1 MLAIPLIPPQENH
14 SSTLSPHFRPRPES
28 PPPTAAQQ
36 QSPHFRLQQQR
47 RDEERKQ
54 HNARSP
60 LALIAA
66 DEAAIVQ
73 RKAAIRN
80 FGAYWIRPL
89 GVSKTL
95 QTMTEEE
102 AERLEQAEIERQE
115 EGLRDMEARQQL
127 QEAQTRAAEAA
138 AQTDEAAA
146 AGEEVDLDDEI
157 PEAPDADA
165 DADAD
170 DDDEDV
176 TGIETEND
184 VQTTGEVSF
193 NEDSMMEGSHLIR
206 DENVEEDEE
215 EGRLYAEMEEA
226 ELTGAARDGEA
237 LGIELDVG
245 MERDLDDSV
254 PEAGSYQHTDTEVE
268 DSDSSDLE
276 VLGDSF
282 AAQSARRSARVSAA
296 RSSGMLPP
304 ILSMQTQGGVR
315 TNLQDRMRAQ
325 MSGSTALPRSP
336 GNLNLSSSLIDS
348 SFVSSSPVMQRG
360 GYGGRGVGAARRR
373 GRQS

>member
-1 MLAIPLIPPQENH
+1 MLAIPLIPPQENY
-14 SSTLSPHFRPRPES
+14 SSTLIPHFRPRPES

-66 DEAAIVQ
+66 DEAAIIQ

-115 EGLRDMEARQQL
+115 EGMRDMQAQQQL

-138 AQTDEAAA
+138 AQADDAAA

-157 PEAPDADA
+157 PEAPDAT
-165 DADAD
+165 
-170 DDDEDV
+170 DDEEEEEDD
-176 TGIETEND
+176 TGIESENGIE
-184 VQTTGEVSF
+184 TTGEVSF
-193 NEDSMMEGSHLIR
+193 NEDSMMEGSHLVG
-206 DENVEEDEE
+206 DENVEEDDEE
-215 EGRLYAEMEEA
+215 EGRLYAEIQEA

-237 LGIELDVG
+237 LGIELDVA

-276 VLGDSF
+276 ILGDSF
-282 AAQSARRSARVSAA
+282 AAQSARRSARVSGG

-304 ILSMQTQGGVR
+304 TLNMQTQGVVR
-315 TNLQDRMRAQ
+315 TSLQDRMRAQ
-325 MSGSTALPRSP
+325 MHGSSALPRSP
-336 GNLNLSSSLIDS
+336 GNLSLSSSLIDS
-348 SFVSSSPVMQRG
+348 SFVSSSPVVQRG
-360 GYGGRGVGAARRR
+360 GYGGRGVGATRRR